1 MQRWSNG
8 SYGATFEFFKVDT
21 TSNTAAVDRLG
32 FVDHAQIFGRTAAN
46 PSMCGYMVQPRR
58 TFFYENDVVTLSTV
72 GAVASH
78 AADLQFIRS
87 ATLPVSTSST
97 GTGGA
102 PRPDICMY

>member
-1 MQRWSNG
+1 
-8 SYGATFEFFKVDT
+8 
-21 TSNTAAVDRLG
+21 
-32 FVDHAQIFGRTAAN
+32 
-46 PSMCGYMVQPRR
+46 MCGYMVQPRR

-87 ATLPVSTSST
+87 ATLPAATSSSGP

-102 PRPDICMY
+102 PRPDICVY